1 MSITLVPFDS
11 PIVCMTIDTETTGL
25 DPYDGDEI
33 LTLAMVLDIEGQDSP
48 SSVHLRVKPQHKTEW
63 PAAER
68 VNHISPDSVANHK
81 PFKNYLEA
89 VQSLFDRAEKI
100 VGWNVGFD
108 LGFLEHEG
116 VIIPQTAEIV
126 DAMEEFG
133 RVYGPFSES
142 HSRGRLTSA
151 ADAMGYSF
159 EGAPHTALA
168 DALATRRLY
177 QHTTAVTEGLKQPGV
192 HVKRPGA
199 RRHS

>member
-11 PIVCMTIDTETTGL
+11 PIECMTIDTETTGL
-25 DPYDGDEI
+25 YPFDGDEI

-48 SSVHLRVKPQHKTEW
+48 SSVHLRVKPQNKTEW

-68 VNHISPDSVANHK
+68 VNHISPDSVANYK

-89 VQSLFDRAEKI
+89 VQSLFDRTEKI

-116 VIIPQTAEIV
+116 IVIPQTAEIV

-133 RVYGPFSES
+133 RVHGPFSDS
-142 HSRGRLTSA
+142 HSRWRLTSA
-151 ADAMGYSF
+151 ADAMGCSF
-159 EGAPHTALA
+159 EGAPHDALA

-177 QHTTAVTEGLKQPGV
+177 RHTTAVTESQKQPGTHVRHPGV
-192 HVKRPGA
+192 H
-199 RRHS
+199 RRS

>member
-1 MSITLVPFDS
+1 
-11 PIVCMTIDTETTGL
+11 
-25 DPYDGDEI
+25 
-33 LTLAMVLDIEGQDSP
+33 MVLDIEGQDSP

-116 VIIPQTAEIV
+116 VVIPQTTKVV
-126 DAMEEFG
+126 DAMEAFG
-133 RVYGPFSES
+133 RAYGPFSET
-142 HSRGRLTSA
+142 HTRWKLTSA
-151 ADAMGYSF
+151 ADAVGYGF

-168 DALATRRLY
+168 DALATRYLY
-177 QHTTAVTEGLKQPGV
+177 RHAESIIEGHRHPGAN
-192 HVKRPGA
+192 VKRPGA
-199 RRHS
+199 YRHI

>member
-1 MSITLVPFDS
+1 
-11 PIVCMTIDTETTGL
+11 MTIDTETTGL

-116 VIIPQTAEIV
+116 VIIPQTVEIV

-133 RVYGPFSES
+133 RVHGPFSES
-142 HSRGRLTSA
+142 HTRWRLTSA

-159 EGAPHTALA
+159 EGAPHDALA
-168 DALATRRLY
+168 DALVTRRLY
-177 QHTTAVTEGLKQPGV
+177 RHTTAVTEGQKQPGT
-192 HVKRPGA
+192 HVKRPCVH
-199 RRHS
+199 RHS